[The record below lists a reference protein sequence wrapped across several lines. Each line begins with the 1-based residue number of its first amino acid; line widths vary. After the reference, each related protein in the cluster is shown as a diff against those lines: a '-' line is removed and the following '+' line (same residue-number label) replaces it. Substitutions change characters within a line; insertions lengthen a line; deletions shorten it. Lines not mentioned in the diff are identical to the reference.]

1 MKKVSLEQVAGVL
14 AELPPNPRLVVS
26 GNFATPKTLLDLADR
41 TLETYTLH
49 LLNAQMGIPDR
60 EGVTHE
66 TCFVGPG
73 MRNSPR
79 LVYVPSRLSLVP
91 ELFRRDLRPDAV
103 LLHASAQRFD
113 TVSLG
118 IEVNVLPAAIE
129 AAKEYGA
136 PVIVQSNPN
145 MPYTYGDAQLYE
157 HEIDFLVEAEEPI
170 VTHKPKHPGHTAEQ
184 IGEIIAHHVSD
195 GSTLQLGIGAVP
207 DAVLRNLLDRRKLRI
222 WTEMFSDG
230 VLELDRRGALDDDIP
245 LTSSFL
251 FGSQDLYDFV
261 HLNRRVRM
269 LRTEVTNDPGRI
281 ARRPLMTSVN
291 AALEVD
297 LFDQANSSRINGRI
311 YSGFGGSVDFVV
323 GALHSRG
330 GASYIALPSW
340 HHKAQ
345 VSTIVPRLDEPVT
358 SFQHS
363 AVVTEQGMA
372 KVWGLD
378 QKAQAR
384 SIIDNAAHPDARAGL
399 SDAAARMGLA

>member
-1 MKKVSLEQVAGVL
+1 MKKVSLEQLAGIL
-14 AELPPNPRLVVS
+14 GDLPANPRLIVS
-26 GNFATPKTLLDLADR
+26 GNFATPHTLLGLADR
-41 TLETYTLH
+41 TLENYTLH
-49 LLNAQMGIPDR
+49 MLNAQDGIPDR
-60 EGVTHE
+60 EGVTLE

-73 MRNSPR
+73 MRHSPR
-79 LVYVPSRLSLVP
+79 LTYVPCRLSLVP
-91 ELFRRDLRPDAV
+91 VLFRRQLRPDAV
-103 LLHASAQRFD
+103 LLHASAPRHD

-129 AAKEYGA
+129 AAREYGA

-145 MPYTYGDAQLYE
+145 MPYTYGDAQVYD
-157 HEIDFLVEAEEPI
+157 HEIDYLVEVEEPLA
-170 VTHKPKHPGHTAEQ
+170 VHRPKHPGHIADQ
-184 IGEIIAHHVSD
+184 IGAIIAAQVQD
-195 GSTLQLGIGAVP
+195 GSTLQMGIGAVP
-207 DAVLRNLLDRRKLRI
+207 DAVLAHLRARRKLRI

-230 VLELDRRGALDDDIP
+230 VLELYREGALDDEIP

-261 HLNRRVRM
+261 NLNRRVRM

-291 AALEVD
+291 AALQVD

-372 KVWGLD
+372 PVWGLD
-378 QKAQAR
+378 QGAQAR
-384 SIIDNAAHPDARAGL
+384 SIIENAAHPDARAGL
-399 SDAAARMGLA
+399 IDAAKSMGLV